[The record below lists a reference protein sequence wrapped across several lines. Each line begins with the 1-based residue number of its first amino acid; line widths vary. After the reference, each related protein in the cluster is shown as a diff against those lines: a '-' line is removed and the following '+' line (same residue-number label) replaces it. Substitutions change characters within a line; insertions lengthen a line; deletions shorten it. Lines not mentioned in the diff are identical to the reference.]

1 MSFIGTVGAVA
12 AAITALVGLG
22 WGLGIFAVSM
32 RDSKKYGSLSICGG
46 CAFAAVL
53 WGCSI
58 WLLRLVVPY
67 LWSLA

>member
-1 MSFIGTVGAVA
+1 MTFIGTVGAVA

-32 RDSKKYGSLSICGG
+32 RDSKKYDRSSLLGASVV
-46 CAFAAVL
+46 AAVM

-58 WLLRLVVPY
+58 WLLRIAVPY